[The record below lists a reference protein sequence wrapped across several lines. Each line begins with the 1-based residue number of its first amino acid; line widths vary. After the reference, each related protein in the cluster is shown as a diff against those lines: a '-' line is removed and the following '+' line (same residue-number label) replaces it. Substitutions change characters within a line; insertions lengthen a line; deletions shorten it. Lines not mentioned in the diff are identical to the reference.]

1 MKRFTTYQDGEAVL
15 IEGLNENQIKQAIE
29 KLAQFEDLEEEA
41 MKRAVEIYVS
51 HEPDRKQRERIEV
64 LELKTMTYNIL
75 KSKGIDYIDQLCAL
89 SPYVLL
95 KWRHFG
101 NKALEEVQ
109 AKLSMHGRKLGE

>member
-1 MKRFTTYQDGEAVL
+1 MERFTTYIDGIAVL
-15 IEGLNENQIKQAIE
+15 KDESKLKYALE
-29 KLAQFEDLEEEA
+29 KLAEFEDLEEQA

-51 HEPDRKQRERIEV
+51 REPDRKPRVRIEV

-95 KWRHFG
+95 QMRHFG

-109 AKLSMHGRKLGE
+109 FKLSKYGRTLGE